1 MKLILKL
8 ISGRSQKKYEVIDM
22 KIAHSVQA
30 TLTIYA
36 HEDYQEVYGERK
48 RPMIVICPGG
58 AYGMTSDREAE
69 AIAVRFMGMGYHA
82 VVLRYSVA
90 PARYPVALRQ
100 LAKTVALLRK
110 NSEKWHI
117 EKDKIIVSG
126 FSAGGHLA
134 ASLGVFWNT
143 EELAKITEMDNQ
155 MIRPDGM
162 ILNYPVITS
171 GEFGHEESF
180 RNLLGDRYEELK
192 DQMSLEFQV
201 TEDTPKTFIWHTFED
216 QTVLLDNTLLF
227 VQALYKK
234 GIPVEYHV
242 FPQGPHGLG
251 LANEL
256 TANENGR
263 GIVRACEPWSE
274 LAGKW
279 LNREF
284 PWWGGAKIDR

>member
-1 MKLILKL
+1 M
-8 ISGRSQKKYEVIDM
+8 
-22 KIAHSVQA
+22 
-30 TLTIYA
+30 
-36 HEDYQEVYGERK
+36 
-48 RPMIVICPGG
+48 
-58 AYGMTSDREAE
+58 
-69 AIAVRFMGMGYHA
+69 
-82 VVLRYSVA
+82 
-90 PARYPVALRQ
+90 
-100 LAKTVALLRK
+100 
-110 NSEKWHI
+110 
-117 EKDKIIVSG
+117 SG

-143 EELAKITEMDNQ
+143 EELAGITGMENER
-155 MIRPDGM
+155 IRPNGM

-171 GEFGHEESF
+171 GEVGHEESF

-192 DQMSLEFQV
+192 DRMSLEFQV
-201 TEDTPKTFIWHTFED
+201 TEDTPRTFIWHTFED

-242 FPQGPHGLG
+242 FPQGPHGIG

-263 GIVRACEPWSE
+263 GIARAWEPWSE

-284 PWWGGAKIDR
+284 PWWNGAKIER

>member
-1 MKLILKL
+1 MINEKI
-8 ISGRSQKKYEVIDM
+8 VI
-22 KIAHSVQA
+22 
-30 TLTIYA
+30 
-36 HEDYQEVYGERK
+36 EDKTADYNEAYIETYFWQESEELYLGQK
-48 RPMIVICPGG
+48 RPAIVICPGG

-171 GEFGHEESF
+171 GEF
-180 RNLLGDRYEELK
+180 
-192 DQMSLEFQV
+192 QV

>member
-1 MKLILKL
+1 MINERIIIEEKTKDYDEAWIETYFW
-8 ISGRSQKKYEVIDM
+8 QE
-22 KIAHSVQA
+22 SVELYPGQ
-30 TLTIYA
+30 
-36 HEDYQEVYGERK
+36 K
-48 RPMIVICPGG
+48 RPAIVICPGG
-58 AYGMTSDREAE
+58 AYAMTSDREAE
-69 AIAVRFMGMGYHA
+69 AVALRFMSMGYHA

-90 PARYPVALRQ
+90 PARYPAALRQ
-100 LAKTVALLRK
+100 LAKTVALLRE

-117 EKDKIIVSG
+117 ETDKIIVSG

-143 EELAKITEMDNQ
+143 PELKEITGFDNE

-171 GEFGHEESF
+171 GEFGHQESF
-180 RNLLGDRYEELK
+180 HNLLGEKYEELK
-192 DQMSLEFQV
+192 DKMSLEYQV

-216 QTVLLDNTLLF
+216 ETVLLDNTLRF
-227 VQALYKK
+227 VQALYKR
-234 GIPVEYHV
+234 GIPVEYHI
-242 FPQGPHGLG
+242 FPQGSHGLG
-251 LANEL
+251 LASEL
-256 TANENGR
+256 AANENGC

-284 PWWGGAKIDR
+284 PWWGGATV